1 MYQEETVTSPRNEQ
15 LANSD
20 ADNGGGWVTTHVGS
34 RGFRAEIS
42 SGEHVLV
49 ADEPLAAGGTD
60 EGPTPY
66 ELLLAALGA
75 CTAMTLRMYAD
86 RKKWPLEDV
95 RVRLRSS
102 RSHARDCENCEKEA
116 VGIHRIERKL
126 ELSGSLTDEQ
136 RQRLQEIADRC
147 PVKQTIQRE
156 IRVES
161 VP

>member
-1 MYQEETVTSPRNEQ
+1 
-15 LANSD
+15 
-20 ADNGGGWVTTHVGS
+20 VGPH
-34 RGFRAEIS
+34 GFRADIS
-42 SGEHVLV
+42 AGRHALI
-49 ADEPLAAGGTD
+49 ADEPIAVGGTD
-60 EGPTPY
+60 QGPTPY
-66 ELLLAALGA
+66 ELLLSALGA

-102 RSHARDCENCEKEA
+102 RSHERDCENCERQE

-126 ELSGSLTDEQ
+126 ELAGALTDEQ
-136 RQRLQEIADRC
+136 RKRLEEIADRC

>member
-1 MYQEETVTSPRNEQ
+1 MTSPRNEQ

-20 ADNGGGWVTTHVGS
+20 ADKGGRWVTTHVGP

-42 SGEHVLV
+42 AGKHVLV

-60 EGPTPY
+60 KGPTPY

-95 RVRLRSS
+95 RVRLRSA
-102 RSHARDCENCEKEA
+102 RSHERDCENCEKEA
-116 VGIHRIERKL
+116 VGIHRVERQL

-136 RQRLQEIADRC
+136 RQRLNEIADRC
-147 PVKQTIQRE
+147 PVKQTMQRE

-161 VP
+161 VA

>member
-1 MYQEETVTSPRNEQ
+1 VASPRNEQ
-15 LANSD
+15 PAGSD
-20 ADNGGGWVTTHVGS
+20 ADAGGAWVTTHVGPN
-34 RGFRAEIS
+34 GFRADVS
-42 SGEHVLV
+42 AGSHTLV
-49 ADEPLAAGGTD
+49 ADEPIAVGGTD
-60 EGPTPY
+60 QGPTPY
-66 ELLLAALGA
+66 ELLLSALGA

-102 RSHARDCENCEKEA
+102 RSHERDCENCERQE

-126 ELSGSLTDEQ
+126 ELSGALTDEQ
-136 RQRLQEIADRC
+136 RKRLEEIADRC

>member
-1 MYQEETVTSPRNEQ
+1 MTSPRNEQ
-15 LANSD
+15 VKNSD
-20 ADNGGGWVTTHVGS
+20 ADTVGGWVTSHVGP
-34 RGFRAEIS
+34 RGFRADIS
-42 SGEHVLV
+42 ARNHDLL
-49 ADEPLAAGGTD
+49 ADEPRAAGGTD

-102 RSHARDCENCEKEA
+102 RSHEKDCENCEREA
-116 VGIHRIERKL
+116 VGIHRVERKL

-136 RQRLQEIADRC
+136 RQRLEEIADRC
-147 PVKQTIQRE
+147 PVKQTMQRE

>member
-1 MYQEETVTSPRNEQ
+1 MASPRNEQ
-15 LANSD
+15 YTD
-20 ADNGGGWVTTHVGS
+20 AASADTDGAWVTAHVGP
-34 RGFRAEIS
+34 RGYRADIIA
-42 SGEHVLV
+42 GDHALV
-49 ADEPLAAGGTD
+49 ADEPRRAGGTD
-60 EGPTPY
+60 QGPTPY
-66 ELLLAALGA
+66 EFLLAALGA

-86 RKKWPLEDV
+86 RKGWPLEDV

-102 RSHARDCENCEKEA
+102 RSHERDCEHCETEA

-147 PVKQTIQRE
+147 PVKQTLQRE

>member
-1 MYQEETVTSPRNEQ
+1 MASPRSEQ
-15 LANSD
+15 HTD
-20 ADNGGGWVTTHVGS
+20 AGEEDGGWVTTHVGR
-34 RGFRAEIS
+34 RGFRADIS
-42 SGEHVLV
+42 ARSHNLL
-49 ADEPLAAGGTD
+49 ADEPRTVGGTD

-95 RVRLRSS
+95 RVLLRSS
-102 RSHARDCENCEKEA
+102 RSHERDCENCERED
-116 VGIHRIERKL
+116 VGIHRVERKL

-136 RQRLQEIADRC
+136 RQRLEEIADRC
-147 PVKQTIQRE
+147 PVKQTMQRE

-161 VP
+161 VS